1 MEYITILK
9 HQNQPMHH
17 ASSLSG
23 LDPRK
28 NANRTDSSLRN
39 LSHIYECHV

>member
-1 MEYITILK
+1 MENITILK

-23 LDPRK
+23 LDPQE
-28 NANRTDSSLRN
+28 RTVATQIL
-39 LSHIYECHV
+39 H

>member
-1 MEYITILK
+1 MENITILK

-23 LDPRK
+23 LDPQERMLTEK
-28 NANRTDSSLRN
+28 IL
-39 LSHIYECHV
+39 H